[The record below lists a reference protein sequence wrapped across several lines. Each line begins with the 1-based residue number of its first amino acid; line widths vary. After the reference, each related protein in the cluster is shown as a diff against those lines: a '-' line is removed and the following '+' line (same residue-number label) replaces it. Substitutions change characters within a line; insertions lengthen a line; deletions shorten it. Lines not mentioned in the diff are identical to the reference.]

1 MRSGPHRAHCRG
13 RDSRE
18 VKERS
23 PLADLLRLA
32 LLEAG
37 RIMKAWSQAMFK
49 LNLLVLAKLNI
60 PHFNVICNLLGSFIS
75 TFFYKYMWPQTSRSH
90 VTRLQ
95 RSHAP
100 FAVHVWT
107 SGGAGTWTSSTLF
120 LFLFESSHVCPI
132 NICEV
137 RSFLYY
143 QSVWDAKKPIF
154 QLHFVYEMKDLH
166 LCVIQDG
173 GEHVDFFQLKADVDL
188 KSWKSRKF

>member
-1 MRSGPHRAHCRG
+1 
-13 RDSRE
+13 
-18 VKERS
+18 
-23 PLADLLRLA
+23 
-32 LLEAG
+32 
-37 RIMKAWSQAMFK
+37 MFK

-60 PHFNVICNLLGSFIS
+60 PHFNVICDLLGSFIS

-100 FAVHVWT
+100 FAVHLWT
-107 SGGAGTWTSSTLF
+107 SGGAVTGTWTSSTLF

-132 NICEV
+132 NICEM

-143 QSVWDAKKPIF
+143 QSVWDATKPIF
-154 QLHFVYEMKDLH
+154 YLHFVYEMKNLH

-173 GEHVDFFQLKADVDL
+173 GEHVDFFSVESRRRSKKLKVTEILTSNNKLLTAVWRCSKHTRRGSKTL
-188 KSWKSRKF
+188 YH

>member
-60 PHFNVICNLLGSFIS
+60 PHFNVIYDLLGSFIS

-90 VTRLQ
+90 ATRLQ

-107 SGGAGTWTSSTLF
+107 SGGAVTGTWTSSTLF

-137 RSFLYY
+137 RSFLITNPFGMPQN
-143 QSVWDAKKPIF
+143 QSFSYILCMKWRTSIF
-154 QLHFVYEMKDLH
+154 VSFKMEVNML
-166 LCVIQDG
+166 I
-173 GEHVDFFQLKADVDL
+173 FF
-188 KSWKSRKF
+188 SWKPTSI

>member
-1 MRSGPHRAHCRG
+1 
-13 RDSRE
+13 
-18 VKERS
+18 
-23 PLADLLRLA
+23 
-32 LLEAG
+32 
-37 RIMKAWSQAMFK
+37 MFK

-60 PHFNVICNLLGSFIS
+60 PHFNVICDLLGSFIS

-107 SGGAGTWTSSTLF
+107 SGGAVTGTWTSSTLL

-143 QSVWDAKKPIF
+143 QSVWDATKPGPPSLCHSRWRWTCWFFSVESRRRSKK
-154 QLHFVYEMKDLH
+154 
-166 LCVIQDG
+166 
-173 GEHVDFFQLKADVDL
+173 LKVTEILTSNHKLLTAVWRCSKHTKRGSKTL
-188 KSWKSRKF
+188 YH